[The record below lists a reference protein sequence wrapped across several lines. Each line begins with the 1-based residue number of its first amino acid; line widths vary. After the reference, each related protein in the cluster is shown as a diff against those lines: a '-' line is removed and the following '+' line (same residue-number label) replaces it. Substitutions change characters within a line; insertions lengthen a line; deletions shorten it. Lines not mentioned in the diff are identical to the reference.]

1 MEAVMSNND
10 TLNSPVVVLNIPRLT
25 KDFITYARAVNA
37 ALQGNNNFPNPTPT
51 LDAFAADITALEE
64 AETNA
69 ATRAVGAVALRDAK
83 KRRVKEDLNQLR
95 SYVQSVVT
103 TTASPIDA
111 AAMVK
116 SAFMSIRKPTTR
128 NVPEISAKNA
138 DVSGKVI
145 LAARSLG
152 PSVVYSWEHSLDQS
166 SWTPIPDTMKAR
178 TEVSGLTPHSKHYFR
193 FSPLTRAGRQDYS
206 QVVSLFVH

>member
-10 TLNSPVVVLNIPRLT
+10 TLMSPVVVLNIPRT
-25 KDFITYARAVNA
+25 SKDFITYARAVHV
-37 ALQGNNNFPNPTPT
+37 ALLGNNNFPNPTPT
-51 LDAFAADITALEE
+51 LDVFAADITALEE

-83 KRRVKEDLNQLR
+83 KRRVKEDLSQYR
-95 SYVQSVVT
+95 SYVQSVVA

-116 SAFMSIRKPTTR
+116 SAFMGIRKPTTR
-128 NVPEISAKNA
+128 NTPEISAKNA

-145 LAARSLG
+145 LAAKSLG
-152 PSVVYSWEHSLDQS
+152 PSVVYSWEYSLDQS
-166 SWTPIPDTMKAR
+166 HWTPIPDTMKAR
-178 TEVSGLTPHSKHYFR
+178 TEVSGLTPHSTHYFR
-193 FSPLTRAGRQDYS
+193 FSPFTRAGRQGYS
-206 QVVSLFVH
+206 QVASLFVH

>member
-1 MEAVMSNND
+1 
-10 TLNSPVVVLNIPRLT
+10 VVVLNIPRMT
-25 KDFITYARAVNA
+25 KDFITYARAVNV
-37 ALQGNNNFPNPTPT
+37 ALLGNNNFPNPTPT

-95 SYVQSVVT
+95 SYVQSVVA
-103 TTASPIDA
+103 TTASPVDA

-138 DVSGKVI
+138 DGSGKVI

-152 PSVVYSWEHSLDQS
+152 PSVLYSWEHSLDQS

-193 FSPLTRAGRQDYS
+193 FIPLTRAGRKGYS
-206 QVVSLFVH
+206 HVVSLFVH

>member
-1 MEAVMSNND
+1 MSNND
-10 TLNSPVVVLNIPRLT
+10 TSISPVVVLNIPRMT
-25 KDFITYARAVNA
+25 KDFITYARAVNV
-37 ALQGNNNFPNPTPT
+37 ALLGNNNFPNPTPT

-95 SYVQSVVT
+95 SYVQSVVAT
-103 TTASPIDA
+103 TGSPANAAS
-111 AAMVK
+111 MVK
-116 SAFMSIRKPTTR
+116 SAFMSLRKPTTR
-128 NVPEISAKNA
+128 NAPEISAKNA
-138 DVSGKVI
+138 DLPGKVI

-152 PSVVYSWEHSLDQS
+152 PSVLYSWEYSLDQS

-178 TEVSGLTPHSKHYFR
+178 TEVSGLTPHNKHYFR
-193 FSPLTRAGRQDYS
+193 FSPFTRAGRQGYS